1 MSDVMTGLRRPGWLT
16 FAAVVMFSVAGL
28 RLISGIAYLADS
40 NKVNDLSSGLFGD
53 NIFWWGLW
61 DLGIAALALF
71 AGYSLLTGN
80 TFGRVVGYLWA
91 IVVIIQSF
99 LILSY
104 APWYGFAAML
114 LAILVIFALSS
125 TSDYR
130 EGAA

>member
-16 FAAVVMFSVAGL
+16 FAAVVMFAVGGL
-28 RLISGIAYLADS
+28 RIISGIAYLSDS
-40 NKVNDLSSGLFGD
+40 NKVNDLTGGLFGD
-53 NIFWWGLW
+53 DIFWWGLW
-61 DLGIAALALF
+61 DLGIAALALY
-71 AGYSLLTGN
+71 AGYSLLSGN
-80 TFGRVVGYLWA
+80 TFGRVVGYVWA
-91 IVVIIQSF
+91 IVVLIQSF

-114 LAILVIFALSS
+114 LAVLVMCALSS

>member
-28 RLISGIAYLADS
+28 RIISGIAYLADS
-40 NKVNDLSSGLFGD
+40 NKVNDLTSGLFGD

-80 TFGRVVGYLWA
+80 TFGRVVGYAWA
-91 IVVIIQSF
+91 VLVIIQSF

>member
-1 MSDVMTGLRRPGWLT
+1 MSDVMSGLRRPGWLT

-28 RLISGIAYLADS
+28 RIISGIAYLADS
-40 NKVNDLSSGLFGD
+40 NKVNDLTGGLFGD
-53 NIFWWGLW
+53 DIFWWGVW

-71 AGYSLLTGN
+71 AGYSLLSGN

-91 IVVIIQSF
+91 ILVIIQSF

-114 LAILVIFALSS
+114 LAVLVICALSA